1 MLLPELARVQNLIPE
16 QMSGRANIQSPQGL
30 DKNVGQQHRGE
41 RGLVKRSDP
50 RASAKIFQSK
60 LYRGDT
66 INNSTEKECWL
77 QHTQKSSHWYPPN
90 GKEIINNIHL
100 ALLPPCHRDDHD
112 SLPHTFKKKSPL
124 QIKNKIKS
132 NPKKCI
138 QRPPLCHRSVLW
150 KNEGRNLL
158 KNISL
163 LYCDWHLTVLS
174 GVLTWM
180 NLNDKLPFI
189 SNRALFTIEQH
200 DYFMERKK
208 RKNQS
213 FPSDPWGHPW
223 PVTRLRPS
231 LVNPCK
237 SDGSNLQ
244 RRCLRHTFKFR
255 DQLWDDAHIT
265 RSSDHLHVADIF
277 NAMTDD
283 FPTILGQGRPR
294 RPPDYFLINNETKAS
309 GVLPLHLGLA
319 ALLP

>member
-1 MLLPELARVQNLIPE
+1 MLR
-16 QMSGRANIQSPQGL
+16 
-30 DKNVGQQHRGE
+30 
-41 RGLVKRSDP
+41 
-50 RASAKIFQSK
+50 
-60 LYRGDT
+60 
-66 INNSTEKECWL
+66 
-77 QHTQKSSHWYPPN
+77 
-90 GKEIINNIHL
+90 
-100 ALLPPCHRDDHD
+100 
-112 SLPHTFKKKSPL
+112 
-124 QIKNKIKS
+124 
-132 NPKKCI
+132 
-138 QRPPLCHRSVLW
+138 

-223 PVTRLRPS
+223 PVTGLRPS

-244 RRCLRHTFKFR
+244 RRCLCHTFKFR

-294 RPPDYFLINNETKAS
+294 RPPDYFLINIETKAS
-309 GVLPLHLGLA
+309 GVLPLRLGLA